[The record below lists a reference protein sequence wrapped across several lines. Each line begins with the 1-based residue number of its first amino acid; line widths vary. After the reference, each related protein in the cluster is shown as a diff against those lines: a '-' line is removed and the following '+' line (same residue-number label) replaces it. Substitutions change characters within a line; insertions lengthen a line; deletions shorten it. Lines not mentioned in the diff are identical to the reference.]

1 MSRFS
6 NLLWLWTIIIIPLAL
21 FCSPILLPIKFVVK
35 PLLGSVIMAMGLTLS
50 VDDFKGILKEPFLTV
65 VGILSQYSVMPIS
78 GFIIASLLFSYL
90 GGLSPEYIAG
100 QVLTGSCPTGVVSN
114 VYNFLAQ
121 ANVALSI
128 CLSALNTFI
137 APFLTPFI
145 TKFLAS
151 RFIHVDVIKLF
162 FDMLEVTL
170 LPVFFGLLM
179 SHLFPRYTERI
190 KPFLPVYS
198 TIAVVFII
206 GYVVAAGQSKILHLK
221 MTQVLILIAGSFLH
235 LMSGYVLGFCFARF
249 FKLKKINCVTISIET
264 AMQNSGLATVLALS
278 QWGPLSAI
286 PPIVYSVVQN
296 IVGPFICNFFTFSL
310 RNRDAVGSV

>member
-114 VYNFLAQ
+114 VYNFFAQ

-137 APFLTPFI
+137 AP
-145 TKFLAS
+145 
-151 RFIHVDVIKLF
+151 
-162 FDMLEVTL
+162 
-170 LPVFFGLLM
+170 
-179 SHLFPRYTERI
+179 
-190 KPFLPVYS
+190 
-198 TIAVVFII
+198 
-206 GYVVAAGQSKILHLK
+206 
-221 MTQVLILIAGSFLH
+221 
-235 LMSGYVLGFCFARF
+235 
-249 FKLKKINCVTISIET
+249 
-264 AMQNSGLATVLALS
+264 
-278 QWGPLSAI
+278 
-286 PPIVYSVVQN
+286 
-296 IVGPFICNFFTFSL
+296 
-310 RNRDAVGSV
+310 